1 MNDKPLDQRSS
12 GSAAR
17 PLDDETVAIVTELCE
32 RGDADVEAG
41 RYDDAIAKY
50 RDALGLLPEPAE
62 MWKAATWILTA
73 IGEAAL
79 YKGDAAHA
87 KEALLGA
94 VGTESGG
101 TNALVHLRLGQAE
114 RALGNVGKAKDEL
127 FRAYERGG
135 VSVFEGEDPELF
147 ALIEALV
154 HDQSNS

>member
-1 MNDKPLDQRSS
+1 VKDQ
-12 GSAAR
+12 

-41 RYDDAIAKY
+41 LYDDAIAKY
-50 RDALGLLPEPAE
+50 KDALGLLPEPTQA
-62 MWKAATWILTA
+62 WKAATWILTA

-114 RALGNVGKAKDEL
+114 RALGELGRAKDEL
-127 FRAYERGG
+127 YRAFERGG
-135 VSVFEGEDPELF
+135 VAVFDGEDPELF
-147 ALIEALV
+147 AMIEARV
-154 HDQSNS
+154 RDMSDR